1 MGMGIVPEC
10 QMAEHVMRIMLLVIN
25 YNLNELIYIQGLNLS
40 LFSDSVVNMFFSHS
54 RKILIRDQVMTI
66 VQDKFKFE

>member
-10 QMAEHVMRIMLLVIN
+10 QMAEHVMRIMLHVIN